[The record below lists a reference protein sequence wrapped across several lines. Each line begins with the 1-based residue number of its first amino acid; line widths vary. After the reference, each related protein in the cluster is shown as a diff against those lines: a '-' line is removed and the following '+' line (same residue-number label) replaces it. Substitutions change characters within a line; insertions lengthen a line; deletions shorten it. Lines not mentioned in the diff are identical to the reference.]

1 MNANCFRNS
10 RFPESDDEARRLI
23 DALSKDTDW
32 LGRFGEQVWQNILE
46 NSGWHYM
53 PLARI
58 EVGGAPMM
66 GHAREQ
72 TILPDIDGSF
82 DGKNIFVEA
91 KAKTQSI
98 FYGKIGK
105 ERHGIDERHYQSYRR
120 IEAIKR
126 QHCAIAIVELYQEP
140 RRFAP
145 LEWSGSLLIE
155 KLDAL
160 GPASPGDYPESPPK
174 VYWNRKQ
181 FRELDYDLSPLALLR
196 IASRRIRPSY
206 RDRLESILWPP
217 RQGELFS

>member
-1 MNANCFRNS
+1 MNANYFPS
-10 RFPESDDEARRLI
+10 GKFPESDSEAIHLI
-23 DALSKDTDW
+23 DARSKDTDW

-46 NSGWHYM
+46 NSGWHYI

-66 GHAREQ
+66 GNAREP
-72 TILPDIDGSF
+72 TILPDIDGNY
-82 DGKNIFVEA
+82 DGRNIFVEA

-105 ERHGIDERHYQSYRR
+105 ERHGIDERHYRNYRR
-120 IEAIKR
+120 IEAIRR

-140 RRFAP
+140 KRFAP

-160 GPASPGDYPESPPK
+160 GQAEPSDYPENPPK

-181 FRELDYDLSPLALLR
+181 FRELDYGLSPLALLK
-196 IASRRIRPSY
+196 IASRRSRPSY
-206 RDRLESILWPP
+206 RDRLENILWP
-217 RQGELFS
+217 QKQVELFS